1 MHLSKLSD
9 YDKHEKNP
17 FLEKAIQAVE
27 GGVVKKYKSASSYDQ
42 RAVLQAVD
50 PKTGEVLGH
59 TSFIRQIEVDEEK
72 FTKFYLS
79 NFSAFFDLKTS
90 AIKVFGHIL
99 NQLRPGEDMFLFFVK
114 DCIKYTGYKTSKPIY
129 EGLSHLV
136 SSEIIAR
143 GRADNIYFINPLIVF
158 NGNRV
163 TFARSYVKR
172 KKEVNKKQMN
182 LFEEKKILDLREKTQ
197 ALQEKLD
204 RKNTH

>member
-1 MHLSKLSD
+1 MHPNKLSD
-9 YDKHEKNP
+9 YTKYETNP

-27 GGVVKKYKSASSYDQ
+27 SGVVRKYKSASNYEQ

-72 FTKFYLS
+72 FAKFYLS

-90 AIKVFGHIL
+90 AIKVFGYIL
-99 NQLRPGEDMFLFFVK
+99 TQLKPGQDMFLFFVK
-114 DCIKYTGYKTSKPIY
+114 DCIKYTQYKTSKPIY
-129 EGLSHLV
+129 EGLSYLV
-136 SSEIIAR
+136 ASEIIAR
-143 GRADNIYFINPLIVF
+143 GRADSIYFINPLIVF

-172 KKEVNKKQMN
+172 KKEANKKQMN
-182 LFEEKKILDLREKTQ
+182 LFEEKKALDLREKTK

-204 RKNTH
+204 RKDTH